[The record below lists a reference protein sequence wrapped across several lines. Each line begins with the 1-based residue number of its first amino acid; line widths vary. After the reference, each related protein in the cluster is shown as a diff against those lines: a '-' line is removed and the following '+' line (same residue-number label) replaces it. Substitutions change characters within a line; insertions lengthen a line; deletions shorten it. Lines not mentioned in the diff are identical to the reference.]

1 MAPNAPIRSTRRV
14 LRGAFACALVG
25 TLLSACG
32 ASDKVDEAA
41 LKARIDVIETE
52 VTTRTGLATCVQ
64 DSDCRSLPMG
74 ALACGGPSRFHPYS
88 KLLTDETAMAKLG
101 DDHRR
106 LSAELLTLQTAV
118 GPCVALATPTPFCS
132 LSAPLTCKLR

>member
-1 MAPNAPIRSTRRV
+1 MTSNASIRPAHRRSHAGLAGV
-14 LRGAFACALVG
+14 LAL
-25 TLLSACG
+25 TLLAACG
-32 ASDKVDEAA
+32 SSDKIDEAA

-88 KLLTDETAMAKLG
+88 KLLTDEAAMAKLG
-101 DDHRR
+101 EDHRR
-106 LSAELLTLQTAV
+106 LSAELLTLQATA